1 MIAHESER
9 NGFDP
14 IIPPLP
20 PPPPP
25 TPDGDKTITKR
36 GWLLKI

>member
-20 PPPPP
+20 PPPLPP
-25 TPDGDKTITKR
+25 PMGIKLSLKEDGY
-36 GWLLKI
+36 

>member
-1 MIAHESER
+1 MRA
-9 NGFDP
+9 NGMGL
-14 IIPPLP
+14 IPLSLLSL